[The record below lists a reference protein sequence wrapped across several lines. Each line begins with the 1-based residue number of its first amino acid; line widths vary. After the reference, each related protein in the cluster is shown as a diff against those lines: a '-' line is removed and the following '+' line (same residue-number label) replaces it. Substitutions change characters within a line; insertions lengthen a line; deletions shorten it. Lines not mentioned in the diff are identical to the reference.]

1 MTLSYIGNSQSYNVE
16 YSRQEFNG
24 NHAYKLFNVI
34 QMLLWLVPKMCGYQ
48 VLFQNIIS
56 LKIFQ
61 MFTKVGIQKF
71 QIKLFHI
78 KEIVLLVA
86 EMRAFQVIN
95 QSLKSNCFM
104 YQLLLFWFQKC
115 MIARYFPTNNRSE
128 SSRTVTKDQIQIYTN
143 LEIMNLYKFGE
154 NL

>member
-1 MTLSYIGNSQSYNVE
+1 MWFLGTFPKYNKSENIPDVYQSW
-16 YSRQEFNG
+16 YSKISN
-24 NHAYKLFNVI
+24 
-34 QMLLWLVPKMCGYQ
+34 
-48 VLFQNIIS
+48 QN
-56 LKIFQ
+56 
-61 MFTKVGIQKF
+61 
-71 QIKLFHI
+71 FHI

-154 NL
+154 NLGKNCTQAAILKILFFIKLEAPRSL

>member
-1 MTLSYIGNSQSYNVE
+1 VWFLGTFPKYNKSENIPDVYQSW
-16 YSRQEFNG
+16 YSKISN
-24 NHAYKLFNVI
+24 
-34 QMLLWLVPKMCGYQ
+34 
-48 VLFQNIIS
+48 QN
-56 LKIFQ
+56 
-61 MFTKVGIQKF
+61 
-71 QIKLFHI
+71 FHI

-128 SSRTVTKDQIQIYTN
+128 SSRNLVTTHFWNQPEQHLYDIEQFVCMVSIEFLSGVFNIVAPTVSN
-143 LEIMNLYKFGE
+143 V
-154 NL
+154 

>member
-1 MTLSYIGNSQSYNVE
+1 MWLLGTFPKYNKSENIPDVYQSW
-16 YSRQEFNG
+16 YSKISN
-24 NHAYKLFNVI
+24 
-34 QMLLWLVPKMCGYQ
+34 
-48 VLFQNIIS
+48 QN
-56 LKIFQ
+56 
-61 MFTKVGIQKF
+61 
-71 QIKLFHI
+71 FHI

>member
-71 QIKLFHI
+71 QIKLSHI